1 LEFVKTERSCVIPK
15 AFLNMVARLFIAI
28 SALLEWHRV
37 LFNFQNI
44 AGHTLP
50 AIPLGVN
57 T

>member
-1 LEFVKTERSCVIPK
+1 LEFVKTERSCVIPE
-15 AFLNMVARLFIAI
+15 AFLNMNAMLMVAIN
-28 SALLEWHRV
+28 ALLEWHRV
-37 LFNFQNI
+37 LFNLQNI